1 MKKLIFLFLFLPCI
15 AGAQNYLFEIVPTE
29 VTPSVWHFRV
39 LVTDDTKESYP
50 RDITDFGTI
59 DTAEL
64 RLLAYQRIEQ
74 ARSRQAS
81 LAISALIAD
90 LNAEQTATAIG
101 AQITLDYQAWINGNL
116 AGVNDGAYQYTER
129 NTATNLAVVIDG
141 GNLRRQSDNVVLATL
156 SARANNWIRAT
167 LTTGG
172 EIVNLY
178 QFGNTWVGKRANGNF
193 VTMKKL

>member
-15 AGAQNYLFEIVPTE
+15 AGAQNYLFEIVPTAGQ
-29 VTPSVWHFRV
+29 FRV
-39 LVTDDTKESYP
+39 LVTDDTREAYP
-50 RDITDFGTI
+50 RDVTDFGTI
-59 DTAEL
+59 DTANL

-74 ARSRQAS
+74 ARNRQAS

-90 LNAEQTATAIG
+90 LNAEQTKAAIE
-101 AQITLDYQAWINGNL
+101 AVIALDYQGWINGNL

-129 NTATNLAVVIDG
+129 GTATNLAVVIEG
-141 GNLRRQSDNVVLATL
+141 GNLKRQSDNVVLATL

-178 QFGNTWVGKRANGNF
+178 QFGNTWVGKRSNGNF

>member
-1 MKKLIFLFLFLPCI
+1 MKKLIFLFLLLPCFVQ
-15 AGAQNYLFEIVPTE
+15 AQNYLFEITPTNGE
-29 VTPSVWHFRV
+29 FRV
-39 LVTDDTKESYP
+39 LVTDDTREAYP
-50 RDITDFGTI
+50 RDITDFGTL
-59 DTAEL
+59 DTATL
-64 RLLAYQRIEQ
+64 TLLAYQRIEQ

-101 AQITLDYQAWINGNL
+101 ATVTLNYAAWINANL
-116 AGVNDGAYQYTER
+116 AGVYDGVYQYTER
-129 NTATNLAVVIDG
+129 GTATNLAVVIDG
-141 GNLRRQSDNVVLATL
+141 ANLRRQSDNVVIATL

-167 LTTGG
+167 LTSGG

-193 VTMKKL
+193 VTMKK

>member
-1 MKKLIFLFLFLPCI
+1 MKKLIFLFLLLPCI
-15 AGAQNYLFEIVPTE
+15 AGAQNYLFEITSINGE
-29 VTPSVWHFRV
+29 FRV
-39 LVTDDTKESYP
+39 LVTDDTREAYP

-59 DTAEL
+59 DTANL
-64 RLLAYQRIEQ
+64 QLLAYQRIEQ

-81 LAISALIAD
+81 LSISALIAD
-90 LNAEQTATAIG
+90 LNAEQTVAAIG
-101 AQITLDYQAWINGNL
+101 AFIPLNYSAWINGNL

-141 GNLRRQSDNVVLATL
+141 GNLKRQSDNVVLATL

-172 EIVNLY
+172 EVVNLY

-193 VTMKKL
+193 VTLKKL